1 MSLKAYLSSM
11 FIATLISVICLIAVV
26 MFINPKETNSIGL
39 TLFYSSLFLS
49 VMGLASMI
57 GFVVRFVLLGKKLA
71 VSVVIISF
79 RQAFLIASL
88 TSAIMLLLSQRL
100 FSWLNMSLLIV
111 GFTTLEFL
119 LISFSTSKDE

>member
-1 MSLKAYLSSM
+1 MSLRAYLSSM
-11 FIATLISVICLIAVV
+11 FVATLISVICLLAVV
-26 MFINPKETNSIGL
+26 LFINPKETNSIGL

-57 GFVVRFVLLGKKLA
+57 GFVVRFVLLKKKLA

-88 TSAIMLLLSQRL
+88 TSTIMILLSQRL
-100 FSWLNMSLLIV
+100 FSWLNMVLLIV